1 MIVLAL
7 GLAIFLPSLS
17 GAPLLDWDEATYA
30 EVAHEA
36 NASHDFADFTWNGA
50 PYVKKPPLLFWAT
63 AASFRALGESEF
75 SARLPCALFALGTML
90 VLYFS
95 GLWAAG
101 RLVGTVA
108 ALIPLGFYFFVARG
122 GRECATDAPLIFF
135 SSLAMYVTLKARANR
150 WWTCIAGAAVGLAI
164 LSKGAAG
171 LIPAITLGIAIFVL
185 PGFSSIGVGGL
196 AIFVVSASVVAAPWY
211 MHSAL
216 HNPLF
221 WKSFVQHETLARL
234 SAHLEDEFQPASFT
248 VRTYL
253 DQIAFLWPIVIGLV
267 AALAPRAKDRIE
279 RRTLTAMLR
288 GDTGAAVSIWTLWL
302 AVALTAAI
310 IVQTRLGWYILPA
323 LIPTALI
330 AAATL
335 GSMLLQQG
343 AYRGYRIAGALVALI
358 LIAIQLPGKHAEIQD
373 SLADQRS
380 KSAPTRTMALKAR
393 DTALAHGGE
402 GELYFAGVE
411 LPTLVYYSG
420 LHCNFVKPEEL
431 LETGG
436 ITDQESAPVSI
447 GYHDLMYVGPDG
459 DAEFVSNLETEWGV
473 TPDFTPTNP
482 GAQPQPPAV
491 SMSSE
496 L

>member
-248 VRTYL
+248 IRTYL

-343 AYRGYRIAGALVALI
+343 A
-358 LIAIQLPGKHAEIQD
+358 
-373 SLADQRS
+373 
-380 KSAPTRTMALKAR
+380 
-393 DTALAHGGE
+393 
-402 GELYFAGVE
+402 
-411 LPTLVYYSG
+411 
-420 LHCNFVKPEEL
+420 
-431 LETGG
+431 
-436 ITDQESAPVSI
+436 
-447 GYHDLMYVGPDG
+447 
-459 DAEFVSNLETEWGV
+459 
-473 TPDFTPTNP
+473 
-482 GAQPQPPAV
+482 
-491 SMSSE
+491 
-496 L
+496 

>member
-1 MIVLAL
+1 MPAL
-7 GLAIFLPSLS
+7 G

-30 EVAHEA
+30 EIAHEA
-36 NASHDFADFTWNGA
+36 LASHDFADFTWNGA
-50 PYVKKPPLLFWAT
+50 PYVKKPPLLFWAI

-75 SARLPCALFALGTML
+75 SARFPCALFALGTML
-90 VLYFS
+90 VLYLS

-101 RLVGTVA
+101 RVVGTLA

-135 SSLAMYVTLKARANR
+135 SSFAVYLTLKGRANR
-150 WWTCIAGAAVGLAI
+150 SWMWLAGAGVGLAI

-171 LIPAITLGIAIFVL
+171 LIPAITLGVAIFVL
-185 PGFSSIGVGGL
+185 PGFSSIGVSGFALFIGV
-196 AIFVVSASVVAAPWY
+196 ACVVAAPWY
-211 MHSAL
+211 VHSAL

-248 VRTYL
+248 IRTYL
-253 DQIAFLWPIVIGLV
+253 DQISFLWPISIGVV
-267 AALAPRAKDRIE
+267 AALAPRVKQRGT
-279 RRTLTAMLR
+279 RTALAEILR
-288 GDTGAAVSIWTLWL
+288 GDTGAAVSIWVLWL
-302 AVALTAAI
+302 AVALMAAI

-323 LIPTALI
+323 LIPTALL
-330 AAATL
+330 AAAAL

-343 AYRGYRIAGALVALI
+343 AYRGYRIAGALVALM
-358 LIAIQLPGKHAEIQD
+358 LIAIQLPARHADIQD

-380 KSAPTRTMALKAR
+380 KSTPTRTMALKAR
-393 DTALAHGGE
+393 ETAVAHGGD

-411 LPTLVYYSG
+411 LPALVYYSR

-436 ITDQESAPVSI
+436 ITDQESAPMSI
-447 GYHDLMYVGPDG
+447 GYHDLMYVSPDG
-459 DAEFVSNLETEWGV
+459 EAEFVSNLETEWGV
-473 TPDFTPTNP
+473 APDFAPTNL
-482 GAQPQPPAV
+482 GAQHQSPDV
-491 SMSSE
+491 SQSSE